1 MRPKLF
7 LTFALIFTAP
17 LLLIGVF
24 GLLTSLSLTR
34 SSLQSELQ
42 NDLIASKYAFEAQI
56 SQHQRELKM
65 LATNDAIVSRLK
77 QTENSKSDNAVGP
90 VRQVSP
96 DLTAVDDLRDALSAL
111 LLTEKTYTSVAGFD
125 EQRRLLWL
133 AQPGSQG
140 PAATVQFRTTG
151 FLQGQS
157 EPDARIWTANKQ
169 ETVCHVV
176 SDVAAGEVYRCAI
189 TVATG
194 NPKPA
199 VLVTDTRLDLVFA
212 EVEHRAGNA
221 NINLPNKMVV
231 VINRSGKI
239 LYHTNDALKHQ
250 QVETSLPR
258 FAPVAKA
265 MMNGESG
272 EQLFTSL
279 REDEWLAVYSDLAQT
294 GLSLAV
300 ARNYSVVMDP
310 VRRAGWLGLA
320 LAGALGLGLA
330 TVLALVYQRRITSL
344 KRVTEGVTAI
354 AKGELDL
361 HIDARSRDDMRPLAD
376 GVNLMTERLRE
387 HLARE
392 AETRQIE
399 SFVRFSAMVTHD
411 LKNAIG
417 GLSLLVSNMER
428 HFDNESFRTEAMSSL
443 TDATEKLKRLVD
455 RISNPITILS
465 GEYRRPVAIDI
476 VALIEKVLRETLGRT
491 PENHRLEKRLPH
503 SLYALV
509 DGERMEKV
517 FENLV
522 WNALEA
528 MAERPGILKIAAG
541 DRETGKIYI
550 SVGDTGVG
558 MSRSFIENNLFH
570 AFATTK
576 KKGMGLGL
584 YTCREVVRANG
595 GQIEVSSSE
604 GAGTTFTVVL
614 PSAPPETS

>member
-7 LTFALIFTAP
+7 LIFALIFTAP
-17 LLLIGVF
+17 LLLIGVYGF
-24 GLLTSLSLTR
+24 LTSLSLTR

-42 NDLIASKYAFEAQI
+42 KDLIASKYAFAAQL

-65 LATNDAIVSRLK
+65 LATNDAIASRLK

-90 VRQVSP
+90 VRLSP
-96 DLTAVDDLRDALSAL
+96 NLTVLDDLRDALSPL

-140 PAATVQFRTTG
+140 AAATVQFRITG
-151 FLQGQS
+151 FLHGQS
-157 EPDARIWTANKQ
+157 EPDARIWTANER

-189 TVATG
+189 AVPTG
-194 NPKPA
+194 NSRRA

-212 EVEHRAGNA
+212 EVEHRAGNP
-221 NINLPNKMVV
+221 NNLPGKMVIA
-231 VINRSGKI
+231 INRSGKI

-310 VRRAGWLGLA
+310 VKRTGWLGLA

-361 HIDARSRDDMRPLAD
+361 HIDARSRDDMRALAD

-455 RISNPITILS
+455 RISNPIATLS

-491 PENHRLEKRLPH
+491 PEKHQLEKRLPH

-509 DGERMEKV
+509 DGERIEKV

-528 MAERPGILKIAAG
+528 MAERPGILTIAAG

-584 YTCREVVRANG
+584 YTCREVVRTNG